1 MLSPAQIKLR
11 KGLLTSTRMKCLM
24 EGDAQ
29 AILQLY
35 YEMTDDPAFEPVD
48 LSGVWPVRLGEV
60 TEALNLEWYER
71 KNNCTLTRQGE
82 VVVHPHYNWAA
93 ATLDGWDVGLHC
105 PVEAKCVGGREPI
118 DIVIDRYQPQCQWL
132 QEVTGAKQ
140 CALSIIVGA
149 NPPVVE
155 FIDRDAEYAAEMVRR
170 GRQFMDCVARRI
182 APVHLAPVPPP
193 VDATKSYDF
202 EGDNVWTSSAIEW
215 LETKPF
221 SDRCRDAERILK
233 DKVPDDAKKAFGAG
247 VKITRD
253 RAGRLSL
260 REGS

>member
-1 MLSPAQIKLR
+1 MLSPAQIKAR

-24 EGDAQ
+24 EGDAP

-48 LSGVWPVRLGEV
+48 LSDVWPVRLGEA

-82 VVVHPHYNWAA
+82 VVVHPHYDWAA
-93 ATLDGWDVGLHC
+93 ATLDGWDAGLHC
-105 PVEAKCVGGREPI
+105 PVEAKCVGGREPLEL
-118 DIVIDRYQPQCQWL
+118 VIDRYQPQCQWL

-155 FIDRDAEYAAEMVRR
+155 FIDRDAEYAAEMIVR
-170 GRQFMDCVARRI
+170 GRQFIDCVTARRP
-182 APVHLAPVPPP
+182 PVALPAVPPP
-193 VDATKSYDF
+193 IDVSKYYDMTGRNEWAASAATWLATKA
-202 EGDNVWTSSAIEW
+202 TA
-215 LETKPF
+215 
-221 SDRCRDAERILK
+221 RDCVEAEKYLK
-233 DKVPDDAKKAFGAG
+233 SIVPPDAKKCTGYG
-247 VKITRD
+247 VVITRD

-260 REGS
+260 REIQ